1 LFSGKESESHVARV
15 SRSSG
20 GLFFRQ
26 WQKNL
31 ESTSLTQ
38 FTFYSNRAAMG
49 LDNAENYGEAESSA
63 DKFIGE
69 KGVKKHLNIVVGNAT
84 AGINDLYAGIGM
96 VLRLPV

>member
-1 LFSGKESESHVARV
+1 
-15 SRSSG
+15 
-20 GLFFRQ
+20 
-26 WQKNL
+26 
-31 ESTSLTQ
+31 
-38 FTFYSNRAAMG
+38 MG